1 MTQARTPTLAALAA
15 TLALALAACTY
26 QPTRYTG
33 DGELTTSPGENYRH
47 QIQFTPIPLTTAGTY
62 TFRLAGLPQENMA
75 AVLSIDNASGPA
87 MDAIDAAG
95 VRVRMTLV
103 GLADGSTSVKEGRLL
118 GDWNTTYEGWV
129 GGVGRVPDEFL
140 GLWFRPLRHDAFEL
154 TIDVSVAKPD
164 AAGLPVSA
172 TPRVRGRAG
181 NALGG
186 VGNHL
191 PVIKGGS

>member
-1 MTQARTPTLAALAA
+1 MTTARTPMLAA
-15 TLALALAACTY
+15 TLATLALASCSY
-26 QPTRYTG
+26 SPGRYSG
-33 DGELTTSPGENYRH
+33 DGQLAPSATGTYRH
-47 QIQFTPIPLTTAGTY
+47 QVEFAPIPLTTASTH

-75 AVLSIDNASGPA
+75 AVLSINDASTA
-87 MDAIDAAG
+87 VMDAIDAAG

-103 GLADGSTSVKEGRLL
+103 SLADGSTSVKEGRLL

-129 GGVGRVPDEFL
+129 GNVGRVPDEFL
-140 GLWFRPLRHDAFEL
+140 GIWFRPLRHDAFTL

-191 PVIKGGS
+191 PTTAGGS